1 MSPQKADTNME
12 LEGKVA
18 LVTGGSRGIGR
29 SIADHLARA
38 GARVAVV
45 ARAQDRAEAAAA
57 ELPGT
62 GHKGYGADIADPTA
76 IDPLIKRVESDFGSL
91 DILVNNAGITQ
102 DNLLVRIS
110 DEQWDSVVD
119 TNLKGAFLLIRAAA
133 RGMMRR
139 REGRI
144 INITSVV
151 GLTGNKGQA
160 NYAASKAGLIG
171 LTKSV
176 AKELASRNILCNAV
190 APGFIETEM
199 TASLAEGAKE
209 GLMSQIA
216 LGRLGCGDDI
226 AGVVRFLAGPASS
239 YITGQVVVVDG
250 GMVI

>member
-1 MSPQKADTNME
+1 MTSEPRE
-12 LEGKVA
+12 LDGRVA

-29 SIADHLARA
+29 SIADHLARG

-45 ARAQDRAEAAAA
+45 ARNAERAEAAAA

-62 GHKGYGADIADPTA
+62 GHGGFGCDVSDADAVDTLVRAAEERLGPI
-76 IDPLIKRVESDFGSL
+76 E
-91 DILVNNAGITQ
+91 ILVNNAGVTE
-102 DNLLVRIS
+102 DNVLVRLT
-110 DEQWDSVVD
+110 EQAWDAVLD
-119 TNLKGAFLLIRAAA
+119 TNLKGAFLLTRASA

-139 REGRI
+139 RSGRI

-151 GLTGNKGQA
+151 GMTGNRGQA

-176 AKELASRNILCNAV
+176 AKELASRGILCNAV

-199 TASLAEGAKE
+199 TGSLSEQVRSGMTE
-209 GLMSQIA
+209 RIA
-216 LGRLGCGDDI
+216 LGRLGTGDDV
-226 AGVVRFLAGPASS
+226 AAVVRFLAGPGAA

-250 GMVI
+250 GLVV

>member
-1 MSPQKADTNME
+1 MTSEPRE
-12 LEGKVA
+12 LDGRVA

-29 SIADHLARA
+29 SIADHLARG

-45 ARAQDRAEAAAA
+45 ARNAERAEAAAA

-62 GHKGYGADIADPTA
+62 GHGGFGCDVSDADAVDTLVRAAEERLGPI
-76 IDPLIKRVESDFGSL
+76 E
-91 DILVNNAGITQ
+91 ILVNNAGVTE
-102 DNLLVRIS
+102 DNVLVRLT
-110 DEQWDSVVD
+110 EQAWDAVLD
-119 TNLKGAFLLIRAAA
+119 TNLKGAFLLTRASA

-139 REGRI
+139 RSGRI

-151 GLTGNKGQA
+151 GMTGNRGQA

-176 AKELASRNILCNAV
+176 AKELASRGILCNAV

-199 TASLAEGAKE
+199 TG
-209 GLMSQIA
+209 GLSEQVRSGMTERIA
-216 LGRLGCGDDI
+216 LGRLGTGDDV
-226 AGVVRFLAGPASS
+226 AAVVRFLAGPGAA

-250 GMVI
+250 GLVV